1 MMNPRRFLRFGGALL
16 LTVGALGVTGALGRI
31 SKYSFF
37 HPPSWI
43 NWFHLM
49 FGLIVSSVAASSS
62 ARLHTA
68 FTLGAATVGTT
79 IGLAGLLLGGRA
91 ARHFDIPE
99 LADPSDHAAHLLV
112 GLAAVWGWSG
122 RDRTRRAWVSGC
134 PVRACI

>member
-1 MMNPRRFLRFGGALL
+1 MNPRLFLRLGGASL
-16 LTVGALGVTGALGRI
+16 LTVGALGVSGVLRRI

-49 FGLIVSSVAASSS
+49 FGLVVSSVAASPST
-62 ARLHTA
+62 RLHSA

-79 IGLAGLLLGGRA
+79 IGLAGLLLGDRA
-91 ARHFDIPE
+91 ARRFGIPE

-112 GLAAVWGWSG
+112 GLAAIWGWSG
-122 RDRTRRAWVSGC
+122 RDRTRLA
-134 PVRACI
+134 